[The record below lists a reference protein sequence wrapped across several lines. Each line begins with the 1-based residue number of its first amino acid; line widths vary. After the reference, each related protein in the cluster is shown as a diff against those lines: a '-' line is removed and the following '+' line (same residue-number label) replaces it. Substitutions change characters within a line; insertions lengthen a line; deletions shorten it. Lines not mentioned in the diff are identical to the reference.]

1 MGREP
6 PGFGLDQLVAPRRR
20 LDPAD
25 LAQMIRPGLAR
36 DPQEIQRMLP
46 ILIEL
51 IGDQFVERVPV
62 DAARDHV
69 VHQPRQVAGELQR
82 RCRAADHQRRR
93 DRAFRPGRNQ
103 PRQRQPALE
112 LAESWRNFER
122 RCAAILF
129 RLFREAEFVL
139 VDIAERDDA
148 RQYRGIRA
156 QYVEKDFARQ
166 PPGAPGRQIERRVRK
181 PGRILARL
189 ESIDQ
194 PALDQSGD
202 DGAQE
207 RYGDGNAENT
217 HGQPDSGSG
226 GNIGGDF
233 PSVMADAVVTCR
245 PAKAGDPYCRGVRD

>member
-1 MGREP
+1 MSSISR
-6 PGFGLDQLVAPRRR
+6 ARS
-20 LDPAD
+20 PASCS
-25 LAQMIRPGLAR
+25 
-36 DPQEIQRMLP
+36 
-46 ILIEL
+46 
-51 IGDQFVERVPV
+51 V
-62 DAARDHV
+62 DAGPPTTSGAETGLFAQAETSRASV
-69 VHQPRQVAGELQR
+69 NR
-82 RCRAADHQRRR
+82 RSSSPSRGGISSGAAPPYCS
-93 DRAFRPGRNQ
+93 ASS
-103 PRQRQPALE
+103 AK
-112 LAESWRNFER
+112 
-122 RCAAILF
+122 
-129 RLFREAEFVL
+129 AEFVL

-181 PGRILARL
+181 LGRILARL

-233 PSVMADAVVTCR
+233 PSVMADDAVGPNKHCR
-245 PAKAGDPYCRGVRD
+245 HPRKRVIQYCRGVRD